1 MSKEYKEFENFPPE
15 ISVEEFDMIDVFEEK
30 HEFSDK
36 YKRRKDLEMKA
47 YKNRMLGV
55 SRRGIVKMAVA
66 AAIFVIATPLAV
78 NAATDG
84 ELFQRLW
91 GNSGKQ
97 TIESHE
103 ETFVEE
109 EKIDENGNPSETTVT
124 MPKVEYVPADSE
136 KADELIGKNISTEPV
151 TAEVDGTK
159 ITVNAITRDGIGIVV
174 EYTIEKEGG
183 VDLLNYSQL
192 DNEAKGAW
200 INEDQPF
207 KYYFGASG
215 KIYVDLE
222 KSTSDKVYCYEYM
235 TSYFD
240 KYNGDDISDTSINL
254 HLIEYTKSP
263 NEIYAENPEA
273 NIDDFIKE
281 EKTVSIPF
289 AEKIATTN
297 FVSADGGSLEISP
310 IAMRV
315 QTADSITGEAFEE
328 GMEVIDKISRVE
340 ITYKDGS
347 SYLVYKTNILDEDGN
362 EIGDGEEVASYA
374 YLMGCGDSFITLFN
388 RVVDTSNIEKITIN
402 NVDYTIQ

>member
-1 MSKEYKEFENFPPE
+1 
-15 ISVEEFDMIDVFEEK
+15 
-30 HEFSDK
+30 
-36 YKRRKDLEMKA
+36 
-47 YKNRMLGV
+47 
-55 SRRGIVKMAVA
+55 
-66 AAIFVIATPLAV
+66 
-78 NAATDG
+78 
-84 ELFQRLW
+84 
-91 GNSGKQ
+91 
-97 TIESHE
+97 
-103 ETFVEE
+103 
-109 EKIDENGNPSETTVT
+109 
-124 MPKVEYVPADSE
+124 
-136 KADELIGKNISTEPV
+136 
-151 TAEVDGTK
+151 
-159 ITVNAITRDGIGIVV
+159 
-174 EYTIEKEGG
+174 
-183 VDLLNYSQL
+183 
-192 DNEAKGAW
+192 
-200 INEDQPF
+200 
-207 KYYFGASG
+207 
-215 KIYVDLE
+215 
-222 KSTSDKVYCYEYM
+222 M

-240 KYNGDDISDTSINL
+240 KYNGDDISDTAINL

-315 QTADSITGEAFEE
+315 QAADSITGEAFEE

-362 EIGDGEEVASYA
+362 EIGDGEEIASYA